1 MWSLAIKTLLADR
14 GKLLMALLGVIF
26 SIVLMNVQGGLFIG
40 LIQKASMLVDQG
52 QADIWVGHRDM
63 HNVDFPR
70 DVPRRWVD
78 RIRATPGVVRAE
90 PYVIGFTD
98 MTLPSGGFEGTTVV
112 GVDRASL
119 LGNAWNITRGDASNL
134 YENDGIIIDDC
145 DDDKLEYPQVGEVR
159 ELGGKKARVVAK
171 SYGITGFL
179 VTPYVFTTLE
189 RAQRY
194 LQKPPST
201 CSYFLVQVDST
212 ADVQQVCNAISD
224 RLPEVTVLTR
234 RQYSAVS
241 INYWLTRTGLGISFG
256 AAALLGLIIGL
267 VIVGQTLYALVLD
280 RLPEFGTLKAIGA
293 RDSQIYTIL
302 FLQAMLLAVLGSILG
317 LAAVFAVKQFLSNPR
332 APIDVPYWLSL
343 GSFGLVLMICLLSSL
358 LPYLKIRQV
367 DPLSALQG

>member
-14 GKLLMALLGVIF
+14 GKLLMALVGVVF
-26 SIVLMNVQGGLFIG
+26 SVVLMNVQGGLFIG

-70 DVPRRWVD
+70 DIPRRWVD
-78 RIRATPGVVRAE
+78 RIRATPGVVQAE
-90 PYVIGFTD
+90 PYVIGFTY

-112 GVDRASL
+112 GVERASM
-119 LGNAWNITRGDASNL
+119 LGNAWNITRGDAANL

-194 LQKPPST
+194 LRKPPAT
-201 CSYFLVQVDST
+201 CSYFLVKVDSS
-212 ADVQQVCNAISD
+212 ADTQQICDAIAD

-302 FLQAMLLAVLGSILG
+302 FLQAMLLAIFGSMLG
-317 LAAVFAVKQFLSNPR
+317 LATVFAVKHFLSSPR
-332 APIDVPYWLSL
+332 SPIDVPYWLSL
-343 GSFGLVLMICLLSSL
+343 GSFGLVLIICLLSSL

-367 DPLSALQG
+367 DPISALQG